1 MDITGAS
8 GNLGKD
14 IPKTIITSHLYI
26 YEASHLAL
34 WECLEDKKDTVSREL
49 FSFKYNFLVH
59 KRHARVFSNYFWQ
72 QHSFFFQRSSLL

>member
-8 GNLGKD
+8 GNLEKD

-26 YEASHLAL
+26 YGASYLAL

-49 FSFKYNFLVH
+49 FSFKY
-59 KRHARVFSNYFWQ
+59 KT
-72 QHSFFFQRSSLL
+72 SSTQETCKGIF